1 MAKSNMLLSTVCVV
15 LGLHLVASLVFK
27 IKTLASMDDDN
38 NNNNN
43 NVVAAEN
50 FANLDK
56 NNMANANIA
65 DVVLIIV
72 ALVCLTKC
80 CVGKPTQGGMKGV
93 CVVTAVLM
101 LMRSFPDLLQGAGKK
116 DSSLRKSYPKRLI
129 YGITG
134 LVNALVAVACC
145 C

>member
-38 NNNNN
+38 NN
-43 NVVAAEN
+43 AAEN

-56 NNMANANIA
+56 NNMPNANIA

>member
-38 NNNNN
+38 N
-43 NVVAAEN
+43 AAEN

-56 NNMANANIA
+56 NNMPNANIA

-80 CVGKPTQGGMKGV
+80 CVGLPTQGGMKGV